1 MFKEAYVATNAR
13 KKKRKKE
20 KKSTHADDDQ
30 KEKRKKKGPLH
41 FPWGVG
47 GGGRINGAQRGYKQA
62 IRLTLNLKLI

>member
-47 GGGRINGAQRGYKQA
+47 GGEN
-62 IRLTLNLKLI
+62 